1 MATKNLV
8 IRVKFEILKGILM
21 TFVWLYSLKFVTFGV
36 TMYISIMIESIA
48 HKGLRLL
55 WEKNDAS
62 KLPAVQIEKIRRIL
76 SALNAAKSLEPLRMV
91 PGYKLHPLSGE
102 LKEFWSVWVTG
113 NYRIYFRFEDG
124 NVFDINYSDY
134 H

>member
-1 MATKNLV
+1 
-8 IRVKFEILKGILM
+8 
-21 TFVWLYSLKFVTFGV
+21 
-36 TMYISIMIESIA
+36 MIESIT

-55 WEKNDAS
+55 WEKNDPS
-62 KLPAVQIEKIRRIL
+62 KLPAEQLEKIRRIL
-76 SALNAAKSLEPLRMV
+76 SALNAAKTLEPLRMV

-102 LKEFWSVWVTG
+102 LKGFWSVWVTG

-124 NVFDINYSDY
+124 NVSDINYSDY